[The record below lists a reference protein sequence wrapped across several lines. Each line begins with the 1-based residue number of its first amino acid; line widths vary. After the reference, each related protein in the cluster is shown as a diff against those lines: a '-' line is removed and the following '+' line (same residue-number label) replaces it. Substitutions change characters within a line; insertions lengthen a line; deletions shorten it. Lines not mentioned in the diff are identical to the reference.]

1 MPRRLA
7 RIAALAVGE
16 GKSEMALLNHI
27 RPLYLPRGCGTTLK
41 VQGNIGKGGRGV
53 LTYAIRISA
62 GIDYDRRIVLLDT
75 DTDWDDRERARASNE
90 GIIVIESDPC
100 LEAWLLA
107 IHGFNPQLSSLG
119 FKREFLER
127 FGAPAHDP
135 GVYTTNFRRDR
146 LDGARAT
153 VPTLER
159 LLSALGA

>member
-1 MPRRLA
+1 MPHRLA
-7 RIAALAVGE
+7 KIAALAVGE
-16 GKSEMALLNHI
+16 GKAEMALLNHI
-27 RPLYLPRGCGTTLK
+27 RQLYLPRGCGTTLK

-62 GIDYDRRIVLLDT
+62 GLEYDRRIALLDT
-75 DTDWDDRERARASNE
+75 DTDWDDGERARARDE

-107 IHGFNPQLSSLG
+107 VHRFHPQLSSIG

-127 FGAPAHDP
+127 FGAPAHDAA
-135 GVYTTNFRRDR
+135 VYTAHFQPDR
-146 LDGARAT
+146 LDGARAL

-159 LLSALGA
+159 LLSALGV